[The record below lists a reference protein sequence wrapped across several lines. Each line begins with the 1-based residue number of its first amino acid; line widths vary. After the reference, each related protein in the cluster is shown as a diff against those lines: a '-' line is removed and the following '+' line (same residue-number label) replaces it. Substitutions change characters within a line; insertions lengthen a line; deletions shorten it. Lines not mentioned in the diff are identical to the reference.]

1 MGLNSHTTRPPPLFS
16 VVLVFWFSTLQQQQ
30 HTSVTICL
38 GVLYVDWLRGGRRIM
53 NSGVQR
59 SCEVMPT
66 QPGPRLT
73 KQGSKDSDGSV
84 SSEGSKWVSCEET
97 TRTNPSVQP
106 LNLTARFT
114 LFLTYLPCESLLAR
128 FVKGPFINLYH
139 QYGLYF
145 SNNITSIMP

>member
-16 VVLVFWFSTLQQQQ
+16 VVLVFWFLTLQQQQ

-106 LNLTARFT
+106 LDPPPHPQPLLTARFT
-114 LFLTYLPCESLLAR
+114 LFLTYLPCESLLAQ
-128 FVKGPFINLYH
+128 FHIYW
-139 QYGLYF
+139 Y
-145 SNNITSIMP
+145 SIKIKKM